1 MECIRQLT
9 LTRCHNL
16 DSLIS
21 NVRHVQQLDFK
32 QEWAQQRLV
41 VTRSLASSAL
51 PFLRHD
57 VVENWKLQYTP
68 AKYGVERRFK
78 ILVLREASMAGK
90 SSFAK
95 SLFGE
100 ENTLVVNCQG
110 LDADLPSLRDFDRGI
125 HRCIVFDEA
134 AHTQVLNN
142 KSLFQAGKDMVILDQ
157 SRCGG
162 FAYAIWPYQIAMVC
176 CSNLF
181 PVTQAE
187 GLLSAEEED
196 WLTKNV
202 VVVELPKSACWYIS
216 ASSKALD
223 AVHHAEVAH
232 SG

>member
-1 MECIRQLT
+1 
-9 LTRCHNL
+9 
-16 DSLIS
+16 
-21 NVRHVQQLDFK
+21 
-32 QEWAQQRLV
+32 
-41 VTRSLASSAL
+41 
-51 PFLRHD
+51 
-57 VVENWKLQYTP
+57 
-68 AKYGVERRFK
+68 
-78 ILVLREASMAGK
+78 MAGK
-90 SSFAK
+90 GCLSE

-100 ENTLVVNCQG
+100 ENNLVVNCQG
-110 LDADLPSLRDFDRGI
+110 LETDLPSLRGFDRCI

-142 KSLFQAGKDMVILDQ
+142 KSLFQGGKHMVTLGQ

-162 FAYAIWPYQIAMVC
+162 FAYAIWPCQIAMVC

-196 WLTKNV
+196 WMTKNV
-202 VVVELPKSACWYIS
+202 VVVELPKSAFWYIS
-216 ASSKALD
+216 AISKALD